1 MKVYDKN
8 DWFEYVAG
16 VVLLGCVAV
25 GCVAA
30 LVYTVLL
37 TGGFFL

>member
-30 LVYTVLL
+30 LVYTVWIMA
-37 TGGFFL
+37 GGAV